1 MPETIEPINVDDEM
15 KSAYLDYAMSV
26 IIGRALPDIRDGL
39 KPVHRRVLFAMHE
52 TGNVFNKPYKK
63 SARIVGDVI
72 GKYHPHGDQAV
83 YDTIVRLAQE
93 FSQRNPLVDGQGN
106 FGSIDGD
113 SAAAMRYTEI
123 RMQEITG
130 ELLRDLDKE
139 TVRFVPNYDESTKEP
154 SVLPA
159 SFPQLLVN
167 GSSGIA
173 VGMATNIP
181 PHNLA
186 EIVDAAVHII
196 DEPDC
201 SIDDLLQIVK
211 GPDFPTRGIIQGRNG
226 IISAYKTG
234 RGIIRVRGRAE
245 LETMEKGDRE
255 RIVIN
260 EIPFQVNKAR
270 LVEKIAELVRDK
282 KLEGISDLRDESDR
296 EGIRVVVELKKG
308 TVGKV
313 VLNTLYKN
321 TQLQDTFGVILLA
334 LVNQQPKVLNLKE
347 YLRYFV
353 LFRKEVVTLRTEYD
367 LKKAREKEHILEG
380 LNIALDN
387 LDAVVKL
394 IREAEDPVS
403 AREDLMS
410 TFALSEIQ
418 AKAILEMR
426 LQRLT
431 GLERQKIVDELEGI
445 RKKIEEYLYI
455 LANEEVKLKIIKDE
469 LIEIKNKYSDER
481 RTEIAET
488 DEGDLVLE
496 DLIADEDTVVVYTRS
511 GYIKR
516 HSVDN
521 YRAQRRGGKGIR
533 GMDLK
538 EEDVVEKL
546 FIASTLSHL
555 LVFTSIGKV
564 HWLRVFSIPEVS
576 RIAKGKSIANLLNL
590 QVGESIASIL
600 SVREFEED
608 KFVMV
613 ATERGIVKK
622 TSLMSYSKP
631 RQGGVIGLTIDDGDR
646 LIGAELCDGK
656 SDILLATKKGFS
668 IRFSEKEARPIG
680 RTGRGVKGIRLKTDD
695 CVVGAEIVHPGNML
709 LTVTSNG
716 YGKRTQLEE
725 YPVQGRGGL
734 GVMTIRCNEK
744 IGAVVGVQQVTEND
758 QLLVITSDG
767 NIVRMKVNEISV
779 IGRNTQGVRLV
790 GTGESNQVVSVEKL
804 VE

>member
-1 MPETIEPINVDDEM
+1 
-15 KSAYLDYAMSV
+15 
-26 IIGRALPDIRDGL
+26 
-39 KPVHRRVLFAMHE
+39 
-52 TGNVFNKPYKK
+52 
-63 SARIVGDVI
+63 
-72 GKYHPHGDQAV
+72 
-83 YDTIVRLAQE
+83 
-93 FSQRNPLVDGQGN
+93 
-106 FGSIDGD
+106 
-113 SAAAMRYTEI
+113 
-123 RMQEITG
+123 
-130 ELLRDLDKE
+130 
-139 TVRFVPNYDESTKEP
+139 
-154 SVLPA
+154 
-159 SFPQLLVN
+159 LLVN

-455 LANEEVKLKIIKDE
+455 LANEEVKLQIIKDE

-590 QVGESIASIL
+590 QIGESIASIL

-656 SDILLATKKGFS
+656 SDILLSTKKGFS